1 MTALPSLREVSF
13 GLYGAWRLARLDTRA
28 MAWFDRSPDG
38 TARSFWAAIIC
49 FPTFVALLALRVSP
63 TDWAHSGVAHIL
75 LVESIGYVVGWAAYP
90 LAALSFCHLLRVGNG
105 GFDFVTAYNW
115 SQILETGLFLVVA
128 IVATLHII
136 PNDAANIL
144 SLAILLMVLAYEWFI
159 ARVATGAGAGVA
171 TALVLIDLVIGAGLS
186 RVTQSLY

>member
-1 MTALPSLREVSF
+1 MTALPSLREVSS

-49 FPTFVALLALRVSP
+49 YPAFVALLALRVSP
-63 TDWAHSGVAHIL
+63 AEWAAGGVAHIL
-75 LVESIGYVVGWAAYP
+75 LVESIGYVVGWCAYP
-90 LAALSFCHLLRVGNG
+90 LAALTFCRVFRIGGG

-128 IVATLHII
+128 TVGTLHLI
-136 PNDAANIL
+136 PDDTANL
-144 SLAILLMVLAYEWFI
+144 VSGVILLLVLLYEWFI
-159 ARVATGAGAGVA
+159 ARVATQAGPSAA
-171 TALVLIDLVIGAGLS
+171 TALVLIDLVVGGGLS